1 MQTVWSQTIVGMRES
16 DVMANIKRSF
26 SEWDTNALFHIVGA
40 GKNGA
45 FPHHQTSDSLLK
57 QGDAVVIDLGG
68 AKDGYFSDITR
79 MMFLGAPSREY
90 LTVHQIVE
98 DAVSAALHMARPG
111 VLAKDVEDAVRKV
124 IEQAGYGEYFLHRLG
139 HGIGS
144 EVHEPPI

>member
-1 MQTVWSQTIVGMRES
+1 
-16 DVMANIKRSF
+16 MANIKQAFSGRS
-26 SEWDTNALFHIVGA
+26 TNALFHIVGA

-45 FPHHQTSDSLLK
+45 FPHHQTSDSVSK
-57 QGDAVVIDLGG
+57 QGDAVVVDLGRG
-68 AKDGYFSDITR
+68 KEGYVSDITR
-79 MMFLGAPSREY
+79 MMFLGAPSRQY

-98 DAVSAALHMARPG
+98 DAVSAALHMARLG
-111 VLAKDVEDAVRKV
+111 VLAKDVDAAARKV